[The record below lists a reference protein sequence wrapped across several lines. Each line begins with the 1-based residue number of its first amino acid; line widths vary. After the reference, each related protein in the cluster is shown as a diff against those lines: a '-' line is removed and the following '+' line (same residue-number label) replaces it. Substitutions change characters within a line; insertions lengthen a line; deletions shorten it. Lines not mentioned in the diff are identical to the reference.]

1 MSTETESGKKLKS
14 EIDRRAR
21 DTTKLIALEAQ
32 KVAIGEMVLERLD
45 TILDLLRAA
54 GFKIV
59 KATVTTPAVQAVPP
73 PNTVVVQASQLAEQT
88 TAPVKNPCSVC
99 GLEATHSDSLPDGS
113 QKFYCRTHAQQRAKE
128 KAEEQQTAS
137 LFHGNTGTMFA
148 RPQNPNRPAPPKV
161 IIQADPPD
169 LLKGRFPNGAQP
181 PPNSVLD
188 DD

>member
-59 KATVTTPAVQAVPP
+59 KTTTPAVQAVPP

-88 TAPVKNPCSVC
+88 TAPVKNPARCAAWKPPTPIRCPMGARNFIAALTRNSAPRRRPKSSRPRASST
-99 GLEATHSDSLPDGS
+99 AT
-113 QKFYCRTHAQQRAKE
+113 
-128 KAEEQQTAS
+128 
-137 LFHGNTGTMFA
+137 
-148 RPQNPNRPAPPKV
+148 PAPCSLARRIPTAPRR
-161 IIQADPPD
+161 Q
-169 LLKGRFPNGAQP
+169 R
-181 PPNSVLD
+181 
-188 DD
+188 